1 MAENPFF
8 APSDLPYQLPPFERI
23 REEHYLPA
31 FERGM
36 AEQLAEVEAIA
47 SSDEAPT
54 FENTIVALERSGRIL
69 DRVSAVF
76 FNKTSSDTD
85 PGVQEIQQEI
95 TPRLAK
101 HADAIHLNRALFARV
116 KALYEARDEL
126 GLAEDERWLLER
138 YHTDFVRAGAE
149 LDDAAQERLRAL
161 NEELS
166 TLATTFQQNLMSD
179 TNARAIVVDD
189 AAELDGLSPDAVR
202 AAAET
207 ARERGLEG
215 KYVLTLVLPTGQPA
229 LAELIDRGLRERIHA
244 ASVGRGLR
252 DNAALVVR
260 IARLRA
266 ERARL
271 LGYPTHAD
279 YVVADQTAPS
289 AQAVTEMLG
298 KLTAPAVANA
308 HREAAAL
315 DEQAG
320 FEVKAWDWAFYA
332 EKVRK
337 ARYDIDAAAMRPY
350 FELERVLRDGVF
362 HAASRLYGLRFTERP
377 DLPGYHPD
385 VRVFEV
391 HDADGSELG
400 LFLADHYARASKRGG
415 AWMNSLVKQSHLLG
429 TRPVVVNNLNIVKPP
444 PGEPTLL
451 TFDEV
456 NTMFHEFGHALHGL
470 FSNVRFPRFSGTAVP
485 RDFVEYPSQV
495 NEMWAVWPE
504 VLANYARHH
513 ETGEPMPQ
521 HLVDRMLES
530 RRFNQGYA
538 TVEYLA
544 ASLLD
549 WAWHTIDADEVQGE
563 VQGEIDGEVQ
573 GEDTGTVEEFE
584 ARALREAGLALDRIP
599 PRYRSTYF
607 AHIFFGGYSAGY
619 YSYIWSEVLD
629 ADSVE
634 WFKENGGLLRENG
647 DRFRRELLS
656 KGGSVDAM
664 TAFRAFRGREP
675 RLEPLL
681 ERRGLL

>member
-47 SSDEAPT
+47 SSGAAPT

-76 FNKTSSDTD
+76 FNKTSSDTG
-85 PGVQEIQQEI
+85 PAVQEIQQEI

-101 HADAIHLNRALFARV
+101 HADAIHLDRALFARV
-116 KALYEARDEL
+116 KALYEAREEVD
-126 GLAEDERWLLER
+126 LAPDERWLLER

-149 LDDAAQERLRAL
+149 LDDADADRLRRL

-179 TNARAIVVDD
+179 TNARAIVVTDV
-189 AAELDGLSPDAVR
+189 AELDGLSPDAVG

-207 ARERGLEG
+207 ARERGLDG
-215 KYVLTLVLPTGQPA
+215 RYVLTLILPTGQPA
-229 LAELIDRGLRERIHA
+229 LAELTDRGLRERIHA
-244 ASVGRGLR
+244 AATGRGLR

-279 YVVADQTAPS
+279 YVVEDQTAPS

-315 DEQAG
+315 DERAG

-337 ARYDIDAAAMRPY
+337 ARYDVDTAAMRPY

-362 HAASRLYGLRFTERP
+362 FAASRLYGLRFTERP

-391 HDADGSELG
+391 RDADGAELG
-400 LFLADHYARASKRGG
+400 LFLADYYARASKRGG

-429 TRPVVVNNLNIVKPP
+429 ARPVVANNLNIVKPP
-444 PGEPTLL
+444 AGEPTLL

-470 FSNVRFPRFSGTAVP
+470 FSDVRFPRFSGTEVP

-504 VLANYARHH
+504 VLANYAKHH
-513 ETGEPMPQ
+513 ATGEPMPQ
-521 HLVDRMLES
+521 DLVDRMLES
-530 RRFNQGYA
+530 RRFNQGHA

-549 WAWHTIDADEVQGE
+549 WAWHTIDAADAIAGVA
-563 VQGEIDGEVQ
+563 
-573 GEDTGTVEEFE
+573 EFE
-584 ARALREAGLALDRIP
+584 ARALREAGLAMERIP

-664 TAFRAFRGREP
+664 TAFRAFRGRDP

>member
-1 MAENPFF
+1 MVAENPFF

-47 SSDEAPT
+47 SSPEPPT
-54 FENTIVALERSGRIL
+54 FENTIVALERSGRVL

-76 FNKTSSDTD
+76 FNKVSADAD
-85 PGVQEIQQEI
+85 PGIQRIQKEI
-95 TPRLAK
+95 TPKLAK
-101 HADAIHLNRALFARV
+101 HADAIHLNRALFARI

-126 GLAEDERWLLER
+126 GLAPDERWLLER

-149 LDDAAQERLRAL
+149 LDETDAERLRKI

-166 TLATTFQQNLMSD
+166 TLSTAFQQNLLND
-179 TNARAIVVDD
+179 TNERAVVVDD
-189 AAELDGLSPDAVR
+189 VALLDGLSPEAVR

-207 ARERGLEG
+207 ARERGLDG
-215 KYVLTLVLPTGQPA
+215 RYVIGLVLPTQQPA
-229 LAELIDRGLRERIHA
+229 LAELTDRALRERIHN

-252 DNAALVVR
+252 DNAELVAR
-260 IARLRA
+260 IVRLRA

-271 LGYPTHAD
+271 LGYANHAE

-289 AQAVTEMLG
+289 TRAVAEMLG
-298 KLTAPAVANA
+298 KLVAPAVANA

-315 DEQAG
+315 DEMAG
-320 FEVKAWDWAFYA
+320 FEVQAWDWAFYA

-337 ARYDIDAAAMRPY
+337 ARYDVDAAAMRPY

-362 HAASRLYGLRFTERP
+362 HAASRLYGLRFVERP

-391 HDADGSELG
+391 FDADGTGLG
-400 LFLADHYARASKRGG
+400 LFLADYYARPSKRGG

-456 NTMFHEFGHALHGL
+456 NTMFHEFGHALHAL
-470 FSNVRFPRFSGTAVP
+470 FSDVRFPRFSGTAVP

-495 NEMWAVWPE
+495 NEMWATWPE

-521 HLVDRMLES
+521 ELVDRMLAG

-549 WAWHTIDADEVQGE
+549 WAWHTIDVDTDPAEYAD
-563 VQGEIDGEVQ
+563 
-573 GEDTGTVEEFE
+573 VEAFE
-584 ARALREAGLALDRIP
+584 ARALREAGVALERVP

-634 WFKENGGLLRENG
+634 WFKENGGLRRENG

-664 TAFRAFRGREP
+664 EAFRAFRGRDP

>member
-8 APSDLPYQLPPFERI
+8 VPSDLPYELPPFERI
-23 REEHYLPA
+23 REEHYRPA

-36 AEQLAEVEAIA
+36 AEQLAEVAAIT
-47 SSDEAPT
+47 SSGEPPT
-54 FENTIVALERSGRIL
+54 FENTILALERSGRIL
-69 DRVSAVF
+69 DRVSVVF
-76 FNKTSSDTD
+76 FNKASTDTN
-85 PGVQEIQQEI
+85 PAIQEIQQEI
-95 TPRLAK
+95 TPLLAK
-101 HADAIHLNRALFARV
+101 HADAIHLDRALFARV

-126 GLAEDERWLLER
+126 GLAADERRLLER

-189 AAELDGLSPDAVR
+189 VAELDGLSPDAVK

-207 ARERGLEG
+207 ARERGLAGEH
-215 KYVLTLVLPTGQPA
+215 VLTLVLPTQQPA
-229 LAELIDRGLRERIHA
+229 LAELTNRGLRKRIHD

-252 DNAALVVR
+252 DNAELVVR

-271 LGYPTHAD
+271 LGYRTHAD
-279 YVVADQTAPS
+279 YVVEDQTAPS
-289 AQAVTEMLG
+289 TQAVAEMLG

-320 FEVKAWDWAFYA
+320 FEVQAWDWAFYA

-350 FELERVLRDGVF
+350 FELERVLRDGVL
-362 HAASRLYGLRFTERP
+362 HAASRLYGLSFTERP
-377 DLPGYHPD
+377 DLKGYHPD

-391 HDADGSELG
+391 HDADGSPLG
-400 LFLADHYARASKRGG
+400 LFLADLFARASKRGG
-415 AWMNSLVKQSHLLG
+415 AWMTSLVERSELLG

-444 PGEPTLL
+444 PGEPALL

-456 NTMFHEFGHALHGL
+456 VTMFHEFGHALHGL
-470 FSNVRFPRFSGTAVP
+470 FSDVRFPRFAGTAVP

-504 VLANYARHH
+504 ILANYAKHY
-513 ETGEPMPQ
+513 ETGEPMPP
-521 HLVDRMLES
+521 HLVERMLEV

-544 ASLLD
+544 ATLLD
-549 WAWHTIDADEVQGE
+549 WAWHTVEPE
-563 VQGEIDGEVQ
+563 RFENGEI
-573 GEDTGTVEEFE
+573 GTAEEFE
-584 ARALREAGLALDRIP
+584 ARALREAGLALDRVP

-629 ADSVE
+629 ADTVE
-634 WFKENGGLLRENG
+634 WFKENGGLRRENG

-664 TAFRAFRGREP
+664 EAFRAFRGRDP